1 MLMKPSKLQEEE
13 QRWRDQFWKDYDLAL
28 TGLLSKWKGDVVQ
41 MSNND
46 NKFLQRHFPVSNGAL
61 QKFMKN

>member
-1 MLMKPSKLQEEE
+1 MARFVLEGLRPSPNRPFE
-13 QRWRDQFWKDYDLAL
+13 Q
-28 TGLLSKWKGDVVQ
+28 WKGDVVQ

-61 QKFMKN
+61 QNFMKN

>member
-1 MLMKPSKLQEEE
+1 MKPSKLQGEE

-61 QKFMKN
+61 QNFMKN